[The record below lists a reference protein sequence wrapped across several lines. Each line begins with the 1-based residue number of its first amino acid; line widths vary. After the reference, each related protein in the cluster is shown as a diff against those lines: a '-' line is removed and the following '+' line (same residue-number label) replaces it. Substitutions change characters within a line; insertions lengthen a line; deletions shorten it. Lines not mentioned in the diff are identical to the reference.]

1 MANALAVHAKAPQKE
16 AIQVFR
22 PRCRLLFLLP
32 FKSFFTVNHIPKE
45 DILVRPLFAAC
56 LKKGRKVETIL
67 KGIYYELMTLI
78 YERAPSKYS
87 WHLRLSQYEVVVAK

>member
-32 FKSFFTVNHIPKE
+32 FKSFFTVNH
-45 DILVRPLFAAC
+45 ILVRPLFAAC

-87 WHLRLSQYEVVVAK
+87 WHLRLSQYEVIAK

>member
-1 MANALAVHAKAPQKE
+1 MPKHLKRKPSKCSGLDVA
-16 AIQVFR
+16 FF
-22 PRCRLLFLLP
+22 FLLP

-87 WHLRLSQYEVVVAK
+87 WHLRLSQYEVVAK

>member
-56 LKKGRKVETIL
+56 LKKVE
-67 KGIYYELMTLI
+67 K
-78 YERAPSKYS
+78 
-87 WHLRLSQYEVVVAK
+87 